1 MHILHTP
8 SFPCQ
13 CCPLVSPFEYMLW
26 DRQITDWCFM
36 LTVMDAVNVIIVLDT
51 FDEVYT
57 TITTTTADE
66 VLLKSSFWQWLV
78 DCCIEKK
85 YWTYFHIFHTK
96 NLHCE
101 KHLLFLW
108 TNLLHHFTR
117 ISRYTSFLF
126 SLCYSF
132 QSSLSHVLKIKQ
144 KSNDYNV
151 RLPIKIL
158 IMRDSWLF
166 HEIWSNYI
174 TIS

>member
-26 DRQITDWCFM
+26 DRQISDWCFM

-101 KHLLFLW
+101 KHLIFMNKFIASFY
-108 TNLLHHFTR
+108 TNQQIYKLP
-117 ISRYTSFLF
+117 LF
-126 SLCYSF
+126 SLLFISVF
-132 QSSLSHVLKIKQ
+132 TVARSQNKT